1 MADTGAVSD
10 LVFLGLLHVFGAST
24 FILFGAIS
32 AAGGVYVYKNVP
44 ETKGKNLQEVQALM
58 KALHPD
64 AGMMH
69 CQCILFSEINTFCQL
84 IPSAHGKLGLCT
96 VLPASQT
103 RMCSRVLLRPST
115 LRCLHIETSSAAYLR
130 CLVWKTQ
137 LCFCEYCSLCG
148 LRSVRIVCLH
158 GRNAEMWWG

>member
-32 AAGGVYVYKNVP
+32 AAGGVYVYRNVP

-64 AGMMH
+64 AGMVH
-69 CQCILFSEINTFCQL
+69 CQ
-84 IPSAHGKLGLCT
+84 
-96 VLPASQT
+96 
-103 RMCSRVLLRPST
+103 
-115 LRCLHIETSSAAYLR
+115 
-130 CLVWKTQ
+130 
-137 LCFCEYCSLCG
+137 
-148 LRSVRIVCLH
+148 
-158 GRNAEMWWG
+158 

>member
-32 AAGGVYVYKNVP
+32 AAGGVYVYRNVP

-64 AGMMH
+64 AGTVH
-69 CQCILFSEINTFCQL
+69 CQWILLSEISTSCQFVTICSGL
-84 IPSAHGKLGLCT
+84 MHHFTCIADQDVQQGAPPSFHLAMLAHQDVERSIP
-96 VLPASQT
+96 
-103 RMCSRVLLRPST
+103 
-115 LRCLHIETSSAAYLR
+115 
-130 CLVWKTQ
+130 
-137 LCFCEYCSLCG
+137 
-148 LRSVRIVCLH
+148 
-158 GRNAEMWWG
+158 

>member
-32 AAGGVYVYKNVP
+32 AAGGVYVYRNVP

-64 AGMMH
+64 AGMVH
-69 CQCILFSEINTFCQL
+69 CRFILFSEISTFCQL
-84 IPSAHGKLGLCT
+84 SPSAHGKWRINGLMRHFTCIADQD
-96 VLPASQT
+96 VQQGAP
-103 RMCSRVLLRPST
+103 PSFH
-115 LRCLHIETSSAAYLR
+115 LAMLAHRDVE
-130 CLVWKTQ
+130 
-137 LCFCEYCSLCG
+137 
-148 LRSVRIVCLH
+148 RSIP
-158 GRNAEMWWG
+158 